1 MINRVRKER
10 PMRTGTRHDRADDG
24 GTAATVTAVTGGI
37 VVTPHG
43 ERRADVLITGGR
55 VAAIG
60 EAGSAP
66 GQRVDAA
73 GCYVLPGGVDPH
85 CHLMPDVRRATA
97 AAARRAGAAAIKI
110 FLAYAELGIQCSTRR
125 LFELMCAAR
134 QHDLL
139 VQVHCENGAL
149 IDALTASALAAGR
162 AGARVYAGT
171 RPPEV
176 EEEAVARVL
185 AVAALTGAA
194 CYLVHLSSAGA
205 LDQVRLARSRDRP
218 AVLAEACPHHLL
230 LDDSRYAGADAARYL
245 VAPPLRPA
253 VHLAAL
259 WQAVADGTVDA
270 V

>member
-97 AAARRAGAAAIKI
+97 AAARGGTTTVLSFTNPGTGESDLDALLRCRAEGSDGHPAVDIGLHAMIYDPERTSEADLAAARQAGAGAIKI
-110 FLAYAELGIQCSTRR
+110 FLAYAELGIQCSTGR
-125 LFELMCAAR
+125 LFELM
-134 QHDLL
+134 
-139 VQVHCENGAL
+139 
-149 IDALTASALAAGR
+149 
-162 AGARVYAGT
+162 
-171 RPPEV
+171 
-176 EEEAVARVL
+176 
-185 AVAALTGAA
+185 
-194 CYLVHLSSAGA
+194 SSAR
-205 LDQVRLARSRDRP
+205 RL
-218 AVLAEACPHHLL
+218 
-230 LDDSRYAGADAARYL
+230 G
-245 VAPPLRPA
+245 
-253 VHLAAL
+253 
-259 WQAVADGTVDA
+259 
-270 V
+270 